1 PGQEYVFT
9 KTVAM
14 KSTTTFLFTLTGRSG
29 GGSELEAPSNP
40 LTVAVTPVV
49 EDIALKLIAEFDQPP
64 PGTSE
69 CVFRLTVRNQGE
81 LDIRDVHLSERERG
95 PIKTLAVVAPGDTV
109 IEQRYTLTGPAQF
122 TFMAEMTDAKGGRLT
137 VLSSALDVP
146 VDGIDPVDASARY
159 TPAPAAML
167 DGMGGTRYTLP
178 NTAAAYTRMTVGVLL
193 VLLVLGTCVFATWN
207 ARRRKKRRLRDRH
220 LRKMRRNYRREQH
233 EDKRQQTR
241 AHPIV
246 KQDTMRRERPVLQQ
260 EAHERRP
267 GSVRRPGTARKRDKG
282 RI

>member
-1 PGQEYVFT
+1 
-9 KTVAM
+9 M
-14 KSTTTFLFTLTGRSG
+14 IS
-29 GGSELEAPSNP
+29 
-40 LTVAVTPVV
+40 
-49 EDIALKLIAEFDQPP
+49 
-64 PGTSE
+64 
-69 CVFRLTVRNQGE
+69 
-81 LDIRDVHLSERERG
+81 
-95 PIKTLAVVAPGDTV
+95 
-109 IEQRYTLTGPAQF
+109 QRYAVTGPAQF

-137 VLSSALDVP
+137 VLSSPIDVEA
-146 VDGIDPVDASARY
+146 DGEGSSA
-159 TPAPAAML
+159 APAEDAPLDPSAML
-167 DGMGGTRYTLP
+167 DGIGGSRYTLP

-193 VLLVLGTCVFATWN
+193 VLVVLGTCVFATWN